1 MRDGLEDISV
11 RTLILIDEIAELT
24 GESNE
29 VVVQR
34 ALEERR
40 IRLTAPVDPAERKQR
55 ILNVLATS
63 MWALMPP
70 SALGRTISQA
80 EEDEIL
86 GYGPEGI

>member
-11 RTLILIDEIAELT
+11 RTLILINEIAELT
-24 GESNE
+24 GEPKE

-34 ALEERR
+34 ALEERHT
-40 IRLTAPVDPAERKQR
+40 RLTAPVDLAERKQR

-70 SALGRTISQA
+70 GALGRTISQA
-80 EEDEIL
+80 EEDAIL
-86 GYGPEGI
+86 GYGPERI